1 MFPHSFAQHNLSKCV
16 GEIKLEG
23 PSGWVWPCSLEKDGD
38 SMLLTKPGWE
48 KFSLNHNLKEGD
60 TLLFT
65 YVGRNLF
72 KVRIFEREEGIEKGR
87 NCFPSSIKLL
97 CSTHVNKGHAT
108 SMDCLHGKINIKN
121 HKNNDKSK
129 RSTSS
134 ISSMPHN
141 DFASNDEN
149 NQELVRS
156 LDPNT
161 CNIDHN
167 AHGDQSS
174 LEDLNDTTNGLVP
187 NANDLSAPCTED
199 QIMGAFER
207 AKYIHETIAQKIE
220 NPSVTK
226 LMNISTIQK
235 AKLVSSFSTIVC
247 LSQLSMSTIREEY
260 ICDLLY
266 SKLYLKEDT

>member
-16 GEIKLEG
+16 GEMKLEG

-48 KFSLNHNLKEGD
+48 KFSLDHNLKEGD

-97 CSTHVNKGHAT
+97 CSTHDDKGHAT
-108 SMDCLHGKINIKN
+108 SMDCLHSRIDIKN

-129 RSTSS
+129 KLMSS
-134 ISSMPHN
+134 ISSMPHK
-141 DFASNDEN
+141 DFASDDDN
-149 NQELVRS
+149 NQEELVRS

-167 AHGDQSS
+167 AHGGQNS
-174 LEDLNDTTNGLVP
+174 LEDLNDTTNGLVST
-187 NANDLSAPCTED
+187 ANHLSAPRVED

-207 AKYIHETIAQKIE
+207 AKYIHETIAHKIE

-226 LMNISTIQK
+226 LMNISTIHK
-235 AKLVSSFSTIVC
+235 SKLVSSFSTILC
-247 LSQLSMSTIREEY
+247 LSQLLCQQVEKNLFCGSIVF
-260 ICDLLY
+260 
-266 SKLYLKEDT
+266 

>member
-38 SMLLTKPGWE
+38 SMLLTKLGWE
-48 KFSLNHNLKEGD
+48 NFSLDHNLKEGD

-65 YVGRNLF
+65 FVGRNLF

-97 CSTHVNKGHAT
+97 CSTHEDKGRAT
-108 SMDCLHGKINIKN
+108 SMNCLHGRINIKD
-121 HKNNDKSK
+121 HKINDKSK
-129 RSTSS
+129 RSMSS
-134 ISSMPHN
+134 ISSMPHK

-149 NQELVRS
+149 NQEELVRP

-167 AHGDQSS
+167 AHGIMDSCYHS
-174 LEDLNDTTNGLVP
+174 
-187 NANDLSAPCTED
+187 ALST
-199 QIMGAFER
+199 
-207 AKYIHETIAQKIE
+207 
-220 NPSVTK
+220 V
-226 LMNISTIQK
+226 
-235 AKLVSSFSTIVC
+235 
-247 LSQLSMSTIREEY
+247 
-260 ICDLLY
+260 
-266 SKLYLKEDT
+266 